1 MEEIIKIFNKAN
13 SLISAICVSLTSIF
27 GTEWTLFAGYLLL
40 NILDYITGTIKAKVK
55 KVENSNKGLLG
66 IVKKISYWILIAVSF
81 VISYLLMELGNK
93 ININLNF
100 IVYFGWFTLA
110 CLIINEARS
119 ILENLTEIGIKI
131 PEFLKR
137 GLKVYQDTIDDKVKD
152 ENEED

>member
-27 GTEWTLFAGYLLL
+27 GTEWMLFAGYLLL